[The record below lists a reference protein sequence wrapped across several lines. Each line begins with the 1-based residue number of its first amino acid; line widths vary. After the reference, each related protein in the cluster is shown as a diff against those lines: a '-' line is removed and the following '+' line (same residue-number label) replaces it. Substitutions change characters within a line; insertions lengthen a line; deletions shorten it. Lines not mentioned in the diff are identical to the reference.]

1 MSKKDFT
8 SGLDSLLGSA
18 GTKSNKG
25 TSKHGTAQGETRAT
39 ILITEASW
47 EKVKD
52 IAYWDRLQIKEV
64 VAAAFDDFLSRYEQ
78 QHGKVKPRPK
88 TK

>member
-8 SGLDSLLGSA
+8 GGLDSLLGSA
-18 GTKSNKG
+18 GSKPNKG
-25 TSKHGTAQGETRAT
+25 TSKEGTAPGETRAT

-52 IAYWDRLQIKEV
+52 IAYWDRIMIKEV
-64 VAAAFDDFLSRYEQ
+64 VAAAFDDFISRYEQ
-78 QHGKVKPRPK
+78 QHGKIKPRPK
-88 TK
+88 NK